1 MRTFRSLA
9 TEEAY
14 ARTQADFVALI
25 DSAATRSE
33 DQLLG
38 VPGNATWRA
47 HVRYLEPHDIWFA
60 NHQLDNRNW
69 NGFGVGSPFG
79 SRAVPP
85 SIQINLGLAPRG
97 PSLAGCF
104 MVDDWG
110 HRWVGHNG
118 RLGGSKNG
126 VTIAAFLA
134 FYRNSETVRID
145 RKDRDLIVLGRIE
158 DPVPLLAAV
167 ADITKAAKAF
177 RDQLGG
183 TPQYDD
189 PDDE

>member
-9 TEEAY
+9 TDEEY

-25 DSAATRSE
+25 DAAATRSE
-33 DQLLG
+33 EQLLG
-38 VPGNATWRA
+38 VRGNSQWVAR
-47 HVRYLEPHDIWFA
+47 VRYLEPHDIWFA
-60 NHQLDNRNW
+60 NHQLHNRNW

-79 SRAVPP
+79 SQAVPP

-104 MVDDWG
+104 MVDDRG
-110 HRWVGHNG
+110 DRWVGHNG
-118 RLGGSKNG
+118 RLGGGKDG

-134 FYRNSETVRID
+134 FYPHSEAVRID

-158 DPVPLLAAV
+158 GPDPLLAAV
-167 ADITKAAKAF
+167 AAITKAAKAF
-177 RDQLGG
+177 RDQLGA
-183 TPQYDD
+183 PPPYDD